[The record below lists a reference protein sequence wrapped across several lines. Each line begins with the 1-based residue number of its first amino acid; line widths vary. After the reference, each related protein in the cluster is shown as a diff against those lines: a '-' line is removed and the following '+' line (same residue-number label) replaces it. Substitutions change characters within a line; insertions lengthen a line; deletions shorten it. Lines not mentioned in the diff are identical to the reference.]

1 MPAAMATVQRL
12 GLLQAILRQR
22 CPRCRE
28 GRIFRRRLTM
38 YWFCPVCELRF
49 LREPGYTTV
58 AIELSYIFTI
68 PIRLGGT
75 VFFMAVLHLEIILAA
90 VAATILFVV
99 LSPLVFRYSRV
110 LWVYLDQ
117 RLDPGR

>member
-1 MPAAMATVQRL
+1 
-12 GLLQAILRQR
+12 
-22 CPRCRE
+22 
-28 GRIFRRRLTM
+28 M

-68 PIRLGGT
+68 PILLGGT

-90 VAATILFVV
+90 VAATVLFVL

>member
-1 MPAAMATVQRL
+1 MGSERTRMSLA
-12 GLLQAILRQR
+12 QAILRQR

-28 GRIFRRRLTM
+28 GKIFRRRLTM
-38 YWFCPVCELRF
+38 NWFCPVCELRL

-58 AIELSYIFTI
+58 AIELSYVITI
-68 PIRLGGT
+68 PILVGGMAFFALVVRMET
-75 VFFMAVLHLEIILAA
+75 VWAA
-90 VAATILFVV
+90 VAASVLFLV